1 MKRSAVLGSVSLVL
15 AFLGALLWQSF
26 DTPAWTALDI
36 GGPNYPT
43 VVIIATCAFFLIHAV
58 RVIIRQNRADEGSDV
73 ARPAGTTVKITAFI
87 ALWIGYILILPVLG
101 FTVASILAV
110 TASILLQER
119 LNPVFVFLSSTAAV
133 LVMVV
138 VFRRFLYVA
147 TPQGAVDRWIETT
160 LYGLGI

>member
-1 MKRSAVLGSVSLVL
+1 M
-15 AFLGALLWQSF
+15 
-26 DTPAWTALDI
+26 
-36 GGPNYPT
+36 
-43 VVIIATCAFFLIHAV
+43 
-58 RVIIRQNRADEGSDV
+58 
-73 ARPAGTTVKITAFI
+73 
-87 ALWIGYILILPVLG
+87 GYILILPMLG

-119 LNPVFVFLSSTAAV
+119 LNPVAVFLSSTAAV